1 MASQMAYVNHVRKS
15 KGLPDLTESDFE
27 LISINQARKKVGL
40 SELICKQRECIVC
53 EKDFKSFDA
62 SHRVCDKCRP
72 KWVKKR
78 SEIEKAFINIEDTET
93 FELLDIEELRIF
105 EIIE

>member
-1 MASQMAYVNHVRKS
+1 MASQMAYVNHIRKS

-53 EKDFKSFDA
+53 GKDFKSFDA

-78 SEIEKAFINIEDTET
+78 DELEKAFINIENTET
-93 FELLDIEELRIF
+93 FELLDIEEVSIF
-105 EIIE
+105 EVIE